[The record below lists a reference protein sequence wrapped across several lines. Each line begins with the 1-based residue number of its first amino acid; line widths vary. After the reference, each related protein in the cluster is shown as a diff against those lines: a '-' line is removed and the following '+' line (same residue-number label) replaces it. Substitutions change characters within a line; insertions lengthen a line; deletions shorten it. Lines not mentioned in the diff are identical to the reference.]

1 MSKTNHLAL
10 SEVGKVLHK
19 AKSGRLII
27 KLDENV
33 SINHN
38 TLLFNSSGEKIGLL
52 NELIGPVK
60 SPYASIIL
68 RDDKFNPGMGNK
80 IYKSNSKTQ
89 YHSNAKK
96 IKKRKSRNK

>member
-1 MSKTNHLAL
+1 MSNTNHLAL

-27 KLDENV
+27 KIDENV

-38 TLLFNSSGEKIGLL
+38 TLLFNSSGKNIGWL

-68 RDDKFNPGMGNK
+68 KDDKFNPISGNK
-80 IYKSNSKTQ
+80 IYKSNSKIQ
-89 YHSNAKK
+89 YHSNSKK
-96 IKKRKSRNK
+96 IKRKSRDK